1 MSVFLERVIMIQAK
15 DEGQNGRTYNPHGF
29 WRPNAGEGPGENN
42 VWIRRYRRG
51 KINHRRVE
59 SARLLAFRLALNT
72 FGVLSPQYYNF
83 CNTLLGNA

>member
-1 MSVFLERVIMIQAK
+1 MSVFLERVIMIQAE

-59 SARLLAFRLALNT
+59 SARLFWHLGLPWRP
-72 FGVLSPQYYNF
+72 SEF
-83 CNTLLGNA
+83 CHPSTI